1 MEEEIVTKKK
11 KKKENNRFLKFREIT
26 LKKKVQ
32 QC

>member
-1 MEEEIVTKKK
+1 MEEEIVTK

>member
-1 MEEEIVTKKK
+1 MEEEIVT